1 MEPYDARPVPGPVAS
16 PPGGPQVAD
25 PTARPPVPR
34 RRLSLP
40 VDHDSWPGQAVPP
53 VRPEPDGEQ
62 PEGEVARDAGP
73 GQPDPRIGQAARSGT
88 LLAFTVA
95 LVGLTA
101 VWPVVAVAVFVLACW
116 VARFTDRSMTSLVVR
131 RHAGGRR
138 RSDVPVAVAASP
150 WHLLSAALGTVV
162 ALLLPAAVA
171 LATTF
176 SAALAVVGL
185 TGGDPHPDTSAPLAA
200 GAFLGI
206 LTAWWGPGGASLRR
220 GARSLVRGGVR
231 GRSTSEILVTALLL
245 AGAGLGVW
253 AWLRGGMPDW
263 SPWTADQLPFAS
275 LRHR

>member
-1 MEPYDARPVPGPVAS
+1 
-16 PPGGPQVAD
+16 
-25 PTARPPVPR
+25 VPR

-40 VDHDSWPGQAVPP
+40 VDHDSWPGEPVPP
-53 VRPEPDGEQ
+53 VRPEPEGEQ
-62 PEGEVARDAGP
+62 PDGEAAHDGAP

-88 LLAFTVA
+88 LLAFAVA

-101 VWPVVAVAVFVLACW
+101 VRPVVAVAVFVLACW

-131 RHAGGRR
+131 RYAGGRR

-162 ALLLPAAVA
+162 GLLLPAAVA

-185 TGGDPHPDTSAPLAA
+185 TGGNPHPDTSVPVAA

-231 GRSTSEILVTALLL
+231 GRSASEILVTALLL

-253 AWLRGGMPDW
+253 AWLRGGLPDW
-263 SPWTADQLPFAS
+263 TPWTAGQLPFAS
-275 LRHR
+275 LGHR

>member
-1 MEPYDARPVPGPVAS
+1 M
-16 PPGGPQVAD
+16 
-25 PTARPPVPR
+25 
-34 RRLSLP
+34 
-40 VDHDSWPGQAVPP
+40 
-53 VRPEPDGEQ
+53 RPEPEGEQ
-62 PEGEVARDAGP
+62 PDGEVARDGAP

-88 LLAFTVA
+88 LLAFAVA

-101 VWPVVAVAVFVLACW
+101 VRPVVAVAVFVLACW

-131 RHAGGRR
+131 RYAGGRR

-162 ALLLPAAVA
+162 GLLLPAAVA

-185 TGGDPHPDTSAPLAA
+185 TGGDPHPDTSVPLAA

-231 GRSTSEILVTALLL
+231 GRSASEILVTALVL

-263 SPWTADQLPFAS
+263 TPWTADQLPFAS